1 MINIASSSDT
11 APQRLLLAT
20 DLTVRCDRALD
31 RAVQLAEEWKGEL
44 IALHALDPSA
54 SLEQALAWASRADDE
69 QFLHMAQRQLARDL
83 KTVKVPIKLCLSR
96 NGDITAA
103 IQRTAADTQ
112 SGLVVTGVSRDETMG
127 RFLPGS
133 TVENLARSLFEPLLV
148 VRNRVHGPY
157 RRIVVATDF
166 SESSRYAL
174 LAAARFFP
182 ERELIVYHAHA
193 STMAKLTDAS
203 VHSGL
208 CVSIVESE
216 CAAFLEATIL
226 PEETKLRTVVKYG
239 AIEDTLTQYVRE
251 HEIDLVIMGSHGRS
265 GVMNLLLGSTA
276 ARLLDWLSC
285 DMLLVPDPRAR
296 G

>member
-1 MINIASSSDT
+1 MTAIALSDT

-31 RAVQLAEEWKGEL
+31 RAVQLAEGWKGEL
-44 IALHALDPSA
+44 IALHVLDPSA

-69 QFLHMAQRQLARDL
+69 KFLQMAQRQLARDL
-83 KTVKVPIKLCLSR
+83 KAIKVPVKLCLSR
-96 NGDITAA
+96 SGDTTAA
-103 IQRTAADTQ
+103 IRRTATDTQ
-112 SGLVVTGVSRDETMG
+112 SGLVITGVSRDETLG

-133 TVENLARSLFEPLLV
+133 TVENLARSLSEPLLV
-148 VRNRVHGPY
+148 VRNRVHEPY
-157 RRIVVATDF
+157 RRIVVAADF

-182 ERELIVYHAHA
+182 GRELIVYHAHA
-193 STMAKLTDAS
+193 SPMAKLTDAS

-216 CAAFLEATIL
+216 CAAFLAATIL

-251 HEIDLVIMGSHGRS
+251 HEIDLVVMGSHGRS
-265 GVMNLLLGSTA
+265 GIMSLLLGSTA

-296 G
+296 E